1 MNKRV
6 KFLTHSAIIAAL
18 YVILTMLARLMG
30 LDSGVIQV
38 RFSESLCV
46 LCVFTPA
53 AIPGLTVGCLISNF
67 LVGGALWDIVFGSM
81 ATLIGA
87 VGGYML
93 RKNRWLVPLPTV
105 ISNALIIPPVL
116 MTVYGAKESFW
127 FLFATVGIGEI
138 ISAYILGTLLYS
150 ALKRTKIKF
159 I

>member
-6 KFLTHSAIIAAL
+6 KMLTHAAIIAAL
-18 YVILTMLARLMG
+18 YVILTMLARLVG

-46 LCVFTPA
+46 LCAFTPA
-53 AIPGLTVGCLISNF
+53 AIPGLTVGCLISNL
-67 LVGGALWDIVFGSM
+67 LVGGALWDVIFGSI
-81 ATLIGA
+81 ATLFGA

-93 RKNRWLVPLPTV
+93 RKNKWLVPLPTV

-116 MTVYGAKESFW
+116 MTVYGAEESFW

-138 ISAYILGTLLYS
+138 ISAYILGMILCS
-150 ALKRTKIKF
+150 ALKRTKIRF
-159 I
+159 V